1 MNKEE
6 LKSWLSANFPSS
18 PLEET
23 KDFVVLRVNKNDILE
38 TSRKLKDSRETAFD
52 FLFCE
57 TAADLKSSIEVLY
70 HLSSN
75 FLRHDLLI
83 KVKLEDRNAPELES
97 VYSIWKAADLFECE
111 IYDLMGVRFI
121 NHPNLR
127 RLFLGDEWIGF
138 PLRKDYKDD
147 INVLSL

>member
-6 LKSWLSANFPSS
+6 LKSWLSANFPSC
-18 PLEET
+18 PQEET
-23 KDFVVLRVNKNDILE
+23 RDFIVLRVNKKDIVE
-38 TSRKLKDSRETAFD
+38 SCRKLKDSRETAFD

-57 TAADLKSSIEVLY
+57 TALDLKTSIEVLY

-75 FLRHDLLI
+75 SLRHDLLI
-83 KVKLEDRNAPELES
+83 KVNLEDRNAPELES
-97 VYSIWKAADLFECE
+97 VYSIWKAADLYECE
-111 IYDLMGVRFI
+111 IYDLMGVRFL